1 MGGAWIL
8 EDDVVTEPC
17 PCGGGS
23 YSACCGPFHT
33 GRAEAPTAET
43 LMRSRYS
50 AFALG
55 LGDYLWRTWH
65 PRTRPADVELDDTV
79 WTGLEVLGVVDGSER
94 DQEGIVEFVAH
105 YRSGRGG
112 GTMRERS
119 RFERR
124 GGRWL
129 YLDGEHLR

>member
-1 MGGAWIL
+1 MKNVPVAGQR
-8 EDDVVTEPC
+8 VC
-17 PCGGGS
+17 PCGGGP
-23 YSACCGPFHT
+23 YTECCEPFHV
-33 GRAEAPTAET
+33 GLAEAPTAEA

-65 PRTRPADVELDDTV
+65 PRTRPERVALDDTDWV
-79 WTGLEVLGVVDGSER
+79 GLEILDVADGTER
-94 DQEGIVEFVAH
+94 DQTGIVEFVAH
-105 YRSGRGG
+105 YRDGRRRGR
-112 GTMRERS
+112 MRERS

-129 YLDGEHLR
+129 YVDGEQRS